1 MAIDMSTCKSGLLL
15 SWIQKH
21 NATWSCFLPFTMF
34 DGATDHARNF
44 TKKLRGYQVDIN
56 PPEFISLVL
65 GGPPD
70 WETSWSQEISLIRED
85 PEFTDL
91 AAGANTSTRSTTTE
105 TTMMIDSQE
114 HVHS

>member
-34 DGATDHARNF
+34 DGAPRWTDHARNI

-65 GGPPD
+65 GAPPD
-70 WETSWSQEISLIRED
+70 WETTWSQEISLIRNFQATAE
-85 PEFTDL
+85 
-91 AAGANTSTRSTTTE
+91 NSSTSTN
-105 TTMMIDSQE
+105 
-114 HVHS
+114 